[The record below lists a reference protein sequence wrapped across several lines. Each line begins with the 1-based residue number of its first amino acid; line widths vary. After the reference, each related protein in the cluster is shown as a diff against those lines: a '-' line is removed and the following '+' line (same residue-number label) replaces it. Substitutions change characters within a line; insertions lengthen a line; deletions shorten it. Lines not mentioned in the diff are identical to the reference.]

1 MYKRKSRFLTFIFS
15 LLPGA
20 GHMYLGLMKNGV
32 SFMGI
37 FFFFMFMASW
47 LSIGPL
53 IYVVP
58 VIWFYSFFDCLNK
71 SGMTEEE
78 FAEYKDDYLFSL
90 DSLLKMDKNV
100 IKKRGLAIGALL
112 VLFGVY
118 LLFQNVV
125 DVFRPF
131 FSIKIL
137 GPIREI
143 IDYIPKVLVS
153 LAIIG
158 VGVHLISGKK
168 KESENND

>member
-1 MYKRKSRFLTFIFS
+1 MYKRKSRFLTFMFS

-37 FFFFMFMASW
+37 FAFMMFVTSW
-47 LSIGPL
+47 LEIGPL
-53 IYVVP
+53 VYVTP

-78 FAEYKDDYLFSL
+78 FANYKDDYLFSL
-90 DSLLKMDKNV
+90 DSLLKMDKSV
-100 IKKRGLAIGALL
+100 LKKRGLVIGSIL
-112 VLFGVY
+112 VLFGLY

-131 FSIKIL
+131 LSIKVL

-143 IDYIPKVLVS
+143 INYVPKVLVS
-153 LAIIG
+153 MAIIG
-158 VGVHLISGKK
+158 LGIHLISGKK
-168 KESENND
+168 KESEKND